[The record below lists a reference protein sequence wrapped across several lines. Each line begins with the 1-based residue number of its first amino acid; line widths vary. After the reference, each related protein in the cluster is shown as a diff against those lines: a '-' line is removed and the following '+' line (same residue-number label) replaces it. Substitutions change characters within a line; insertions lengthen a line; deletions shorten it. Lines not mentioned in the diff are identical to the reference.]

1 VAAPPEEERRIVS
14 ILFVD
19 LVGFTERSDRAD
31 PEDVRRTLIP
41 FHGRVKEDL
50 ERFGGTLD
58 KFIGDAVMGVFGAP
72 VAHEDDPVRAVRC
85 ALRILDSIEELR
97 RDDPALAVR
106 VAVNTGEAVVTFGSG
121 PQVGEAVAGY
131 VVNTASRMQSL
142 APGGSVVIGETT
154 LRAVRDAFDV
164 EPLPP
169 AVVKGKSEPLSVWR
183 VLSERSGVGGDV
195 RAAPFV
201 GREQELALLRQL
213 FDRAVTGSSFQ
224 IVTLVAE
231 PGIGKSRLV
240 EEFRSRIGGVRWLSS
255 RSLPYGEEGVF
266 APLAEIVRDV
276 AEIDPSHGAAEA
288 AERLADLVARAE
300 PDASERRWL
309 ESRLRPLLGLG
320 GGSDETISATETA
333 QAWARV
339 LSSEPGPL
347 VLELEDLHW
356 ADDVLVE
363 AVEALAS
370 ALARHPVLLLVTAR
384 PEFLDRHAGFA
395 ARRTNGRTNATT
407 ISLERLS
414 PDDTARLVSELV
426 ASTVLP
432 APARAELVERA
443 GGNPLYALE
452 FARMLSEQA
461 RAGDAEEIALPE
473 SVQAVIAARLD
484 AIPAEQRSIV
494 LDASVVGNA
503 VWPGALAALSERQA
517 DDVRTELGAL
527 VHRGILAGAEP
538 STFAGEPEYVFTHAL
553 IREVAYAR
561 IPRAQRARRHLA
573 AGRWI
578 EHASGDRAD
587 ERSEMLARHFA
598 TAVDLAVV
606 AGEADVAESARS
618 PAIRWLM
625 TAAQRASRLDARGAF
640 ELADRAVMLTP
651 AGSSDRAE
659 ALTLS
664 ALMGRRSNE
673 LDGEEVLRRYE
684 EAYELFRELGDRLAA
699 GSALT
704 RIGSQ
709 AGALGDG
716 PRSREMLAKAI
727 EVLER
732 EPPGEE
738 LARAYAFRAEEGM
751 FAGRNDEAKAFAD
764 RALGLLAG
772 SEGEIAM
779 IALHIRGDAR
789 AAEGDEGGL
798 EDLEEA
804 LRIAHASGDAV
815 GIATSE
821 NYLAEWAWAMRG
833 PAAGLGHFSSS
844 LEVAERRGLAV
855 ALWAKVGLLGAFF
868 DLGEWDR
875 ALEVAGE
882 MLSVG
887 RERLDGSLEATAR
900 IFRARILTLRG
911 RDEDAGAA
919 EELLEVVRPVEEL
932 QVLAPGLV
940 VAADISAARGDLAG
954 AAAFLEEFA
963 EVTRGVAAQ
972 YREAHLAEVVRLCIR
987 AGRNELAARLV
998 EESRG
1003 VVLRDRLYVV
1013 SARASLMGE
1022 GGDNA
1027 GASEGFAE
1035 AAEGWRAFEDPYEEA
1050 QALFGLART
1059 GADKEGDRARAA
1071 ELLAKLGVPGGG
1083 AAQGG

>member
-1 VAAPPEEERRIVS
+1 
-14 ILFVD
+14 
-19 LVGFTERSDRAD
+19 
-31 PEDVRRTLIP
+31 
-41 FHGRVKEDL
+41 
-50 ERFGGTLD
+50 
-58 KFIGDAVMGVFGAP
+58 
-72 VAHEDDPVRAVRC
+72 
-85 ALRILDSIEELR
+85 
-97 RDDPALAVR
+97 
-106 VAVNTGEAVVTFGSG
+106 VTFGSG
-121 PQVGEAVAGY
+121 PQVGEAVAGD

-142 APGGSVVIGETT
+142 APHGSAVIGEMT
-154 LRAVRDAFDV
+154 LRAVRDAFDM
-164 EPLPP
+164 ELLPP

-183 VLSERSGVGGDV
+183 VLGERSGVGGDV
-195 RAAPFV
+195 RAATFV

-213 FDRAVTGSSFQ
+213 FDRAVSGSSFQ

-266 APLAEIVRDV
+266 APVAEIVRSV
-276 AEIDPSHGAAEA
+276 AEIDPWHGAAEA
-288 AERLADLVARAE
+288 GERLDGLVARAE

-309 ESRLRPLLGLG
+309 GSRLRPLLGLG

-339 LSSEPGPL
+339 LSSEPGPF
-347 VLELEDLHW
+347 VLELEDLQW

-363 AVEALAS
+363 AVEALAT
-370 ALARHPVLLLVTAR
+370 ALARRPVLLLVTAR

-395 ARRTNGRTNATT
+395 AGRTNATT
-407 ISLERLS
+407 IGLERLN
-414 PDDTARLVSELV
+414 PDDTARLVTELL
-426 ASTVLP
+426 ARTVLP

-452 FARMLSEQA
+452 YARMLSEQV
-461 RAGDAEEIALPE
+461 RAGDEEEISLPE

-484 AIPAEQRSIV
+484 AIPSEQRSLV

-503 VWPGALAALSERQA
+503 VWPGALEALSKREA
-517 DDVRTELGAL
+517 DDVRGELGAL
-527 VHRGILAGAEP
+527 VHRGLLARAET
-538 STFAGEPEYVFTHAL
+538 STFPGEPEYVFTHAL

-578 EHASGDRAD
+578 EHAGGDRAD

-598 TAVDLAVV
+598 TAVDLAVA
-606 AGEADVAESARS
+606 AGEPDVAESARA
-618 PAIRWLM
+618 PAIEWLM
-625 TAAQRASRLDARGAF
+625 TAAERASRLDARGAF
-640 ELADRAVMLTP
+640 ELADRAVKLTP
-651 AGSSDRAE
+651 AGSPARAE

-684 EAYELFRELGDRLAA
+684 EAYELFHELGDRLAA

-738 LARAYAFRAEEGM
+738 LARAYAFRAEGGM

-764 RALGLLAG
+764 RALGLLDDT
-772 SEGEIAM
+772 EGEIAM

-789 AAEGDEGGL
+789 SGEGDESGL

-804 LRIAHASGDAV
+804 LRIARATGDAV

-821 NYLAEWAWAMRG
+821 HYLAEWAWAMRG
-833 PAAGLGHFSSS
+833 PAAGLVHFSSA
-844 LEVAERRGLAV
+844 LEMTERRGLAV
-855 ALWAKVGLLGAFF
+855 ASLWAKVGLLGASF

-875 ALEVAGE
+875 ALEIAAE

-911 RDEDAGAA
+911 RHDEAGPA
-919 EELLEVVRPVEEL
+919 EELLAVVRPVEEL
-932 QVLAPGLV
+932 QVLAP
-940 VAADISAARGDLAG
+940 ARGDLTS

-963 EVTRGVAAQ
+963 ELTRGVAAQ
-972 YREAHLAEVVRLCIR
+972 YRESNLAEVVRVCTR
-987 AGRNELAARLV
+987 AGRNELAGRLV
-998 EESRG
+998 DESRG
-1003 VVLRDRLYVV
+1003 VVLRDRLNVV
-1013 SARASLMGE
+1013 SARASVME
-1022 GGDNA
+1022 AGGDNA
-1027 GASEGFAE
+1027 GAAEMFAE
-1035 AAEGWRAFEDPYEEA
+1035 AAEGWRAFEDPFEEA
-1050 QALFGLART
+1050 QALLGVART
-1059 GADKEGDRARAA
+1059 AADREEDRARAA
-1071 ELLAKLGVPGGG
+1071 ELLAKLGVPERG

>member
-1 VAAPPEEERRIVS
+1 VS

-19 LVGFTERSDRAD
+19 LVGFTERSDQAD

-41 FHGRVKEDL
+41 FHARVKEDL

-85 ALRILDSIEELR
+85 ALRILESIEELR

-121 PQVGEAVAGY
+121 PQVGEAVAGD

-142 APGGSVVIGETT
+142 APHGSVVIGETT
-154 LRAVRDAFDV
+154 LRAVRDAFEV
-164 EPLPP
+164 ELLPP

-183 VLSERSGVGGDV
+183 VLGERIGVAGDV

-231 PGIGKSRLV
+231 PGIGKSRLI
-240 EEFRSRIGGVRWLSS
+240 EEFRSRIGGVRWLSA

-266 APLAEIVRDV
+266 APVAEIVRAV
-276 AEIDPSHGAAEA
+276 AEIDPSHGAGETG
-288 AERLADLVARAE
+288 ERLAGLIARAE

-309 ESRLRPLLGLG
+309 ESRLRPLLGLD
-320 GGSDETISATETA
+320 GGSDETISAAETA

-339 LSSEPGPL
+339 LSEEPGPL

-370 ALARHPVLLLVTAR
+370 ALAGHPVMLLVSAR

-395 ARRTNGRTNATT
+395 SGRTNATT
-407 ISLERLS
+407 IGLERLT
-414 PDDTARLVSELV
+414 PDDTARLVSELL
-426 ASTVLP
+426 ARTVLP
-432 APARAELVERA
+432 GPARADLVERA

-452 FARMLSEQA
+452 FARMLSEQV
-461 RAGDAEEIALPE
+461 RAGDAEQIAMPE

-484 AIPAEQRSIV
+484 AIPSEQRSLV

-503 VWPGALAALSERQA
+503 VWPGALSALSDRQP
-517 DDVRTELGAL
+517 DEVRTDVGSL
-527 VHRGILAGAEP
+527 VRRGLLAGAEP
-538 STFAGEPEYVFTHAL
+538 STFSGEPEYVFTHAL

-578 EHASGDRAD
+578 ERASGDRAD

-598 TAVDLAVV
+598 TAVDLAVA
-606 AGEADVAESARS
+606 AGDADVAESARP

-625 TAAQRASRLDARGAF
+625 TAAERASRLDARGAF
-640 ELADRAVMLTP
+640 ELADRVVQLTP

-664 ALMGRRSNE
+664 AQMGRRSNE

-704 RIGSQ
+704 RVGSQ

-716 PRSREMLAKAI
+716 PRSREALAKAI

-764 RALGLLAG
+764 RALGLLDG
-772 SEGEIAM
+772 SETEIAM

-789 AAEGDEGGL
+789 SAEGDEGGL

-821 NYLAEWAWAMRG
+821 HYLAEWASAMRG
-833 PAAGLGHFSSS
+833 PAAGLRHFSSA
-844 LEVAERRGLAV
+844 LELTERRGLAV
-855 ALWAKVGLLGAFF
+855 ASLWAKVGLLGAFF

-875 ALEVAGE
+875 ALEVAEE

-887 RERLDGSLEATAR
+887 SERLDGSLEGTAR

-911 RDEDAGAA
+911 RHEDAGAV
-919 EELLEVVRPVEEL
+919 EELLAVVRPVEEL
-932 QVLAPGLV
+932 QVVAPGLV
-940 VAADISAARGDLAG
+940 AAAEISAARGDVPVTAD
-954 AAAFLEEFA
+954 FLEEFA
-963 EVTRGVAAQ
+963 ELTQGVAAQ
-972 YREAHLAEVVRLCIR
+972 YRESNLAEVVRLCIR
-987 AGRNELAARLV
+987 AGKKELAAALV
-998 EESRG
+998 DESRG
-1003 VVLRDRLYVV
+1003 VVLRDRLNVV
-1013 SARASLMGE
+1013 SARGSVMEA
-1022 GGDNA
+1022 GGDTT
-1027 GASEGFAE
+1027 GASEAFAE

-1050 QALFGLART
+1050 QALLGLART
-1059 GADKEGDRARAA
+1059 GEQEGDRARAA
-1071 ELLAKLGVPGGG
+1071 ELLAKLGVPEG